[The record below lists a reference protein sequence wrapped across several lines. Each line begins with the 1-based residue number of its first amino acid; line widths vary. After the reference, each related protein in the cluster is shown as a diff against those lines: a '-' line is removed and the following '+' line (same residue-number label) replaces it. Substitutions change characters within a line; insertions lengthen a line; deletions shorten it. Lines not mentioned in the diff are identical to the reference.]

1 MGYASQSGRARTNV
15 SNPQAHAICDRCG
28 FRYNRADLKWQY
40 DWRGASLA
48 NIRILVC
55 NHCYDA
61 PQQQLRAIVLPAD
74 PVPVDNPR
82 IQDFVSAESNYR
94 TTTGQNTV
102 DPTTGIPIPGTV
114 QRITQ
119 NDQHRVTQ
127 EIGASSLRVN
137 YEPGLDADAIMPLYN
152 QTAYNV
158 ALPVVSMTAN
168 GTTTITVSCS
178 SAHGLT
184 SGDQV
189 AIQGSS
195 FNVTDGFYT
204 VTVTSLTDFS
214 YMANTPVLTGSSI
227 LLNSTLIKTANVGLP
242 LNMTDIPQ
250 TGSL

>member
-1 MGYASQSGRARTNV
+1 MGYASQAGRARTNA

-82 IQDFVSAESNYR
+82 IQDFAAAESDYR
-94 TTTGQNTV
+94 STSGQNTTAPFV
-102 DPTTGIPIPGTV
+102 GIPVPGNDLRV
-114 QRITQ
+114 TQ
-119 NDQHRVTQ
+119 NDQYRVTQ
-127 EIGASSLRVN
+127 ETGPTASRINNS
-137 YEPGLDADAIMPLYN
+137 PGLDANAIMPLSN

-158 ALPVVSMTAN
+158 RLPVVSMTAN
-168 GTTTITVSCS
+168 GTTTIAVSCS
-178 SAHGLT
+178 AAHGLT
-184 SGDQV
+184 SGDQIAV
-189 AIQGSS
+189 EGSA

-204 VTVTSLTDFS
+204 VTVTSPTDFS
-214 YMANTPVLTGSSI
+214 YMVNTPVLTGSSI

-242 LNMTDIPQ
+242 LNMTDIPK